1 MKKKLFF
8 LAMATFVAMSN
19 TSCGSDSN
27 DEGGN
32 NNTPVTLPK
41 PVYADE
47 AVAFTLQKDNVSDKF
62 VSLTGLNIT
71 ESGKAV
77 IEVTTDE
84 GKKKFVSY
92 DVKIE
97 GDTYTISKNGKTMGK
112 VINTTS
118 MPKAAPTRASSS
130 VNLVINLSVEIPF
143 LGTFT
148 FMTTNPVVAQKVV
161 QTITSTVNTTNIAR
175 TWKVQEM
182 KLTCVGDVDFSITE
196 KSGNLEVFVKEAQD
210 RGANLTKVEEAE
222 LSRTIYGIT
231 LDKTG
236 MFSIEYGDG
245 TTEVCSWQWTS
256 ANQEQLMLKLRDSE
270 FGNKFLSNKSNIGVK
285 FYAGGCTFTLTTNI
299 VGSKNYKATLVIVMK

>member
-8 LAMATFVAMSN
+8 LAMAAFVAMSN

-32 NNTPVTLPK
+32 DNTPVTLPK

-47 AVAFTLQKDNVSDKF
+47 AVAFTLQKDNVSNKF

-84 GKKKFVSY
+84 NKKKFVSY

-97 GDTYTISKNGKTMGK
+97 GDTYTISKNGKETGK
-112 VINTTS
+112 VKVVS
-118 MPKAAPTRASSS
+118 SASRATPS

-182 KLTCVGDVDFSITE
+182 KLTCVGDVDFSMTE